1 MDVINSSIA
10 DLDVLAKEK
19 NISFSVAA
27 EPDLPLIPMNVAS
40 IERVLNN
47 LVSNAIKYSNE
58 NSCIKINAKIAQ
70 NPEFLEV
77 SVEDHGIGIPEEHH
91 KKIFD
96 RFYRVENATHTIKGT
111 GLGLHLVKVSV
122 EKYHG
127 GEVFVKSKVNE
138 GSIFGFRLPLKD
150 NYEINQIDA

>member
-1 MDVINSSIA
+1 M
-10 DLDVLAKEK
+10 
-19 NISFSVAA
+19 
-27 EPDLPLIPMNVAS
+27 
-40 IERVLNN
+40 
-47 LVSNAIKYSNE
+47 
-58 NSCIKINAKIAQ
+58 
-70 NPEFLEV
+70 EV

-96 RFYRVENATHTIKGT
+96 RFYRVENETHTIKGT

-138 GSIFGFRLPLKD
+138 GSIFGFRLPIKGISNID
-150 NYEINQIDA
+150 ESQISS